1 MYINYEIMKAY
12 HNLFVIY
19 NAYGASKSL
28 IIPRPKPFGLKPR
41 HESTIMLSNPKVAA
55 INP

>member
-28 IIPRPKPFGLKPR
+28 IIPRPKPFGLKPD
-41 HESTIMLSNPKVAA
+41 MKAQ
-55 INP
+55 